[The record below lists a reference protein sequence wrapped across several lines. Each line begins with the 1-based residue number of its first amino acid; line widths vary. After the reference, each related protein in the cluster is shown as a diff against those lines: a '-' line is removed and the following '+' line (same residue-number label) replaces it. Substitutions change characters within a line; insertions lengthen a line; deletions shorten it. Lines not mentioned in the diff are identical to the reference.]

1 MSGPAAQLRWLRR
14 EPPLAPSAVAAQG
27 DAVAALTSATRGR
40 LRAGAELRVST
51 GPGWLLVLGDG
62 ADLPWADHVT
72 YLGWDDGL
80 LMPTTRACSPSAD
93 LLRAALLPHLPVD
106 PDRGA
111 LIALIGSDVL
121 VTALPNRPADPDKL
135 VGVTR

>member
-1 MSGPAAQLRWLRR
+1 MSGPAVQLLWLRR

-27 DAVAALTSATRGR
+27 DAVAALTSATQDR
-40 LRAGAELRVST
+40 LRAGAELRVCT
-51 GPGWLLVLGDG
+51 GSGWLLVLGDR
-62 ADLPWADHVT
+62 ADLPWADRVT

-80 LMPTTRACSPSAD
+80 LLPTTRACSPSAD

-106 PDRGA
+106 PDHGTV
-111 LIALIGSDVL
+111 ITLIGSDVL
-121 VTALPNRPADPDKL
+121 MTALPNRPADPDKL